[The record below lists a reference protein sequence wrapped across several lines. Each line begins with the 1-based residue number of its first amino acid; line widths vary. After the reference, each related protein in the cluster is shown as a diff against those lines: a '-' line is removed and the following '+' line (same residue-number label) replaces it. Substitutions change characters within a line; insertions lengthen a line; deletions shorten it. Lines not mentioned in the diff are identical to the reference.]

1 MKADVGD
8 LAIYNGLLSC
18 AVGFGNTAFAPV
30 RGQKNLHI
38 E

>member
-18 AVGFGNTAFAPV
+18 AVGFGNTTFASV
-30 RGQKNLHI
+30 RSQKNIHI